1 MLRELLDRPLVRI
14 ALGAIFLFIAISSF
28 AGGGTGIIV
37 GLLLT
42 VLGGYELWRGF
53 TKWREERS

>member
-1 MLRELLDRPLVRI
+1 MLREFLSRPLVRI

-37 GLLLT
+37 GLVVA

-53 TKWREERS
+53 TEWRGGT

>member
-1 MLRELLDRPLVRI
+1 MLREFLNRPLVRI
-14 ALGAIFLFIAISSF
+14 ALGAIFLFIAIGSF

-37 GLLLT
+37 GL
-42 VLGGYELWRGF
+42 VVAVVGGYELWSGF